1 MQSNDG
7 NNKLEEL
14 LRKMYAE
21 ETLYEESTGTDMI
34 DEEWAKFETAHFHS
48 SLLLQAKQLLR
59 LHQIA
64 AMLIGVLVLSGI
76 AYAAVRIV
84 SQRGGEELQSPAQEV
99 RVSKRDQQKTVGQP
113 IDSTAMQSVVFE
125 NAELE
130 EVIGLPAGVTLN
142 ATRDTISG
150 TPVWSA
156 VDPMVYNY
164 EVRVTSNQTSD
175 AGSVCGHDTLRG
187 TITLKDT
194 VFLTWTVCTSPSIIT
209 CAVKRLLRRTNDPVT
224 VFPYKI
230 SAC

>member
-34 DEEWAKFETAHFHS
+34 DEEWAKFETVHFHS

-130 EVIGLPAGVTLN
+130 TILREIAAFYQYETVYKNERVKHVRLYFTWDKTARIDEVVETCNKFERFHI
-142 ATRDTISG
+142 TR
-150 TPVWSA
+150 
-156 VDPMVYNY
+156 
-164 EVRVTSNQTSD
+164 ENQKLI
-175 AGSVCGHDTLRG
+175 VE
-187 TITLKDT
+187 
-194 VFLTWTVCTSPSIIT
+194 
-209 CAVKRLLRRTNDPVT
+209 
-224 VFPYKI
+224 
-230 SAC
+230 